1 MERREATTRK
11 GGAPAQ
17 LRHLLT
23 ALKAV
28 RDGNFSVRIEFDAD
42 GIMSEIADA
51 FNDVVAMGKQ
61 FADELFRINTVVGLE
76 GNMAELASMG
86 DVSGE
91 WKRGI
96 DSINSLVVNLAQPTA
111 ETARVLTAVARG
123 DLSRKMAL
131 EINGRPLKG
140 EFLRIGKVAN
150 TMVDQLGGFASEVTR
165 VAREVG
171 TEGKLAGQ
179 AEVQGVAGVWKDL
192 TDSVNAMAGS
202 LTSQVRDI
210 AKVTTAVA
218 NGDLSRKITVEARG
232 EILELKDTINRMV
245 DQLNAFASEVT
256 RVAREV
262 GTDGKLGG
270 QAQVPGVSGVW
281 ADLTDS
287 VNRMANNLTDQV
299 RNIALVTTAVANG
312 DLSQKITVTARGE
325 IVELKDTINKMVDQL
340 NAFGSEVTRVA
351 REVGTEGKL
360 GGQAQVKGVSGVW
373 KDLTDN
379 VNQLAGN
386 LTIQVRA
393 IADVATAVSRGD
405 LSRSITVEAFGEVAE
420 LKDNVNRMII
430 NLRDTT
436 HRNEEQDWLKTNL
449 ARFTRMLQGQRDSQ
463 TVAQLVMSELTPLV
477 NGLQSV
483 FYITDNSGA
492 DGGEELKLLSSY
504 AYTERKNVSNRWR
517 PGEGLV
523 GQCALEKK
531 PILVANVPDD
541 YIKIT
546 SGLGETKPVN
556 IIVLPVVFE
565 GQVLAVVEIAS
576 LESFSQTHM
585 AFLEQLMESLGVV
598 LNTIQAGMRT
608 EELLKQSQDLA
619 QELQTRQ
626 SDLKRSNEEL
636 EEQAQALKQSQEQLR
651 AQREELS
658 KANDELEDKAK
669 KLEEQKKVV
678 ELKNDELELTQASL
692 REKAEQLAVTS
703 KYKSEFLA
711 NMSHELRTPL
721 NSLLLL
727 SGLLTEN
734 KEQNL
739 TGRQVEYVQTIHSSG
754 NDLLSLINEILDLAK
769 IEAGR
774 TDINVTAFSPA
785 EIGVFAGRAFRQT
798 AEHKGLSF
806 RIQAA
811 EDLPS
816 MIRTDRQRLEQ
827 IVRNLLS
834 NAFKFTESGSVTLEI
849 ARPEPDVKFD
859 CDTLRLT
866 DRIVAFTVRDTG
878 IGIPKERQKFIWEAF
893 QQVDSTTSR
902 KFGGTGLGLSISR
915 EIAALLGGEIHLES
929 DLGKGS
935 IFTLYLPTLYV
946 PVSQPQPVSP
956 PTAGA
961 PLFVEEDQEK
971 PSLEPPKVEQPSA
984 GEDECPTCDAD
995 VSTLNE
1001 VMDDRYEI
1009 QTADRVVLIVEN
1021 DENLAYFLCDI
1032 ARSRGFKALVS
1043 LRGDSGLAL
1052 ALELEP
1058 SAIFLDLALPV
1069 MDGWAIFERL
1079 KSHPELRHIPVLI
1092 ISDLKERKNG
1102 LYNGAFAY
1110 LAKPVDKQSLYD
1122 AFFMIEN
1129 FLDKDTKH
1137 VLVVENDDKERE
1149 EIVALIGN
1157 GDVEVTAVEN
1167 GRLATEAV
1175 LNREFDCMVLD
1186 LALPDMNSADLLEK
1200 MVGERGVRDLPVIV
1214 YNPGPRKEAELE
1226 KLKKFSDSLII
1237 KDVDSHTR
1245 LLDET
1250 SLFLHR
1256 VEKGLPADK
1265 QRMIRE
1271 LHEPIS
1277 VLAGKKILIID
1288 DDVRS
1293 IFALTSVLES
1303 HEIKVIFAENGKDGV
1318 ATLSSTPDV
1327 DLVLMDIMMPGMD
1340 GYETM
1345 RLIRRDERHRL
1356 LPIVCLT
1363 AKAMKGDREKC
1374 IKAGASDYVSKPVD
1388 VDRLISLLRVWLFTA
1403 NKANEPS

>member
-1 MERREATTRK
+1 
-11 GGAPAQ
+11 
-17 LRHLLT
+17 
-23 ALKAV
+23 
-28 RDGNFSVRIEFDAD
+28 
-42 GIMSEIADA
+42 
-51 FNDVVAMGKQ
+51 
-61 FADELFRINTVVGLE
+61 
-76 GNMAELASMG
+76 
-86 DVSGE
+86 
-91 WKRGI
+91 
-96 DSINSLVVNLAQPTA
+96 VN
-111 ETARVLTAVARG
+111 V
-123 DLSRKMAL
+123 
-131 EINGRPLKG
+131 
-140 EFLRIGKVAN
+140 
-150 TMVDQLGGFASEVTR
+150 
-165 VAREVG
+165 
-171 TEGKLAGQ
+171 
-179 AEVQGVAGVWKDL
+179 
-192 TDSVNAMAGS
+192 
-202 LTSQVRDI
+202 
-210 AKVTTAVA
+210 
-218 NGDLSRKITVEARG
+218 
-232 EILELKDTINRMV
+232 
-245 DQLNAFASEVT
+245 
-256 RVAREV
+256 
-262 GTDGKLGG
+262 
-270 QAQVPGVSGVW
+270 
-281 ADLTDS
+281 
-287 VNRMANNLTDQV
+287 
-299 RNIALVTTAVANG
+299 
-312 DLSQKITVTARGE
+312 
-325 IVELKDTINKMVDQL
+325 
-340 NAFGSEVTRVA
+340 
-351 REVGTEGKL
+351 
-360 GGQAQVKGVSGVW
+360 
-373 KDLTDN
+373 
-379 VNQLAGN
+379 
-386 LTIQVRA
+386 
-393 IADVATAVSRGD
+393 
-405 LSRSITVEAFGEVAE
+405 
-420 LKDNVNRMII
+420 
-430 NLRDTT
+430 
-436 HRNEEQDWLKTNL
+436 
-449 ARFTRMLQGQRDSQ
+449 
-463 TVAQLVMSELTPLV
+463 
-477 NGLQSV
+477 
-483 FYITDNSGA
+483 
-492 DGGEELKLLSSY
+492 
-504 AYTERKNVSNRWR
+504 
-517 PGEGLV
+517 
-523 GQCALEKK
+523 
-531 PILVANVPDD
+531 
-541 YIKIT
+541 
-546 SGLGETKPVN
+546 
-556 IIVLPVVFE
+556 IVLPVVFE

-576 LESFSQTHM
+576 LQSFSQTHM
-585 AFLEQLMESLGVV
+585 AFLEQLMEGLGVV

-619 QELQTRQ
+619 EELQTRQ
-626 SDLKRSNEEL
+626 ADLKRSNEEL

-658 KANDELEDKAK
+658 EANDELEDKAK

-727 SGLLTEN
+727 AGLLTEN
-734 KEQNL
+734 KEENL
-739 TGRQVEYVQTIHSSG
+739 TRRQIEYVQTIHSSG

-774 TDINVTAFSPA
+774 TDINVTAFPPA

-798 AEHKGLSF
+798 AEQKGLGF
-806 RIQAA
+806 QIEAA

-827 IVRNLLS
+827 VVRNLLS
-834 NAFKFTESGSVTLEI
+834 NAFKFTEAGSVTLEI
-849 ARPEPDVKFD
+849 ARPGPDVKFD

-878 IGIPKERQKFIWEAF
+878 IGIPKERQKIIWEAF

-915 EIAALLGGEIHLES
+915 EIAVLLGGEIHLES
-929 DLGKGS
+929 DEGTGS
-935 IFTLYLPTLYV
+935 TFTLYLPALHV

-956 PTAGA
+956 LTTEA
-961 PLFVEEDQEK
+961 PMFVEEDMEK
-971 PSLEPPKVEQPSA
+971 PSLEPAKVEPPSA
-984 GEDECPTCDAD
+984 GEDECPNCDVD
-995 VSTLNE
+995 VSTLSE

-1009 QTADRVVLIVEN
+1009 QPGDRVVLIVEN

-1052 ALELEP
+1052 AHELKP

-1069 MDGWAIFERL
+1069 MDGWAVFERL
-1079 KSHPELRHIPVLI
+1079 KSHSELRHIPVLI
-1092 ISDLKERKNG
+1092 ISDLEERKNG
-1102 LYNGAFAY
+1102 LYNGAFTY

-1129 FLDKDTKH
+1129 FLDEDMRH

-1167 GRLATEAV
+1167 GRQAMEAV

-1186 LALPDMNSADLLEK
+1186 LALPDMNSEDLLAR
-1200 MVGERGVRDLPVIV
+1200 MAGELGVRDLPVIV
-1214 YNPGPRKEAELE
+1214 YNPEPREEKELD

-1237 KDVDSHTR
+1237 KDVDSHIR

-1256 VEKGLPADK
+1256 VEKGLTADK

-1271 LHEPIS
+1271 LHEPNS
-1277 VLAGKKILIID
+1277 VLTGKKILIVD

-1303 HEIKVIFAENGKDGV
+1303 YEIKVIFAENGKDGV

-1327 DLVLMDIMMPGMD
+1327 DLVMMDIMMPGMD

-1345 RLIRRDERHRL
+1345 RLIRQDERHRL

-1403 NKANEPS
+1403 DRAEEP